1 MFERTLIGWG
11 YFVTSIHQFSLPAKN
26 FKKYGKV
33 INLINHNVK
42 KVCTAD
48 KMRNC
53 WNENLYLEKLIS
65 GRGLLSLAHFHW
77 ALAHFPSRTRIYFA
91 ENFFKKI
98 HLTLYTRSEL
108 LLLYGVSWLCTF
120 SQVAE
125 PLTQNAASSWTWPF
139 HNLSRNSRW
148 WSLCMPYAKLKPRYG
163 NYHILP
169 EMGLHLYASYP
180 LAFWPTN
187 SIDSI
192 ALLRLSH
199 QSDLVRGDLR

>member
-1 MFERTLIGWG
+1 MLKKYAQRIKWEIVEMKIYIWKSWSQAGASCHFH
-11 YFVTSIHQFSLPAKN
+11 TSIEPWLTSHPEQEFISQKISSKN
-26 FKKYGKV
+26 F
-33 INLINHNVK
+33 I
-42 KVCTAD
+42 
-48 KMRNC
+48 R
-53 WNENLYLEKLIS
+53 
-65 GRGLLSLAHFHW
+65 
-77 ALAHFPSRTRIYFA
+77 
-91 ENFFKKI
+91 
-98 HLTLYTRSEL
+98 LYTPGLSYFFLWGLVTVHFLSGGR
-108 LLLYGVSWLCTF
+108 
-120 SQVAE
+120 E

-139 HNLSRNSRW
+139 HNLSRNSGW

-199 QSDLVRGDLR
+199 QSDLVRGDLW